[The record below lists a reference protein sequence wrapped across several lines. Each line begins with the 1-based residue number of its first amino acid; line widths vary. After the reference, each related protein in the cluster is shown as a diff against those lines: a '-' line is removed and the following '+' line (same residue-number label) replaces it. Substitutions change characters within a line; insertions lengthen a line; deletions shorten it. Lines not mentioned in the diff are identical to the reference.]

1 VKTRRVLI
9 VGDTLFAETLAQ
21 MLKRDETIQLV
32 GTVASLAEAIPAM
45 QANRPEAVIVA
56 GVDRLPE
63 SALSD
68 LLSVHPEVSI
78 ICSDLSA
85 NDIQVVVN
93 QRVNVRSSGDLL
105 AVIAALPKR
114 G

>member
-1 VKTRRVLI
+1 MDTRRVLI
-9 VGDTLFAETLAQ
+9 VGDTLFAENLAQ
-21 MLKRDETIQLV
+21 MLAQDETIQVV
-32 GTVASLAEAIPAM
+32 GTVPSLMEAVAALK
-45 QANRPEAVIVA
+45 ANRPDTVLVA

-93 QRVNVRSSGDLL
+93 QRVNVHSTGDLL
-105 AVIAALPKR
+105 AVISALPRR

>member
-1 VKTRRVLI
+1 VFI

-21 MLKRDETIQLV
+21 MLAQDDTIQVV
-32 GTVASLAEAIPAM
+32 GNAASLQDALPALQAIQPD
-45 QANRPEAVIVA
+45 AVIVA

-68 LLSVHPEVSI
+68 LLSVHPDVSV

-93 QRVNVRSSGDLL
+93 QRVHVRSTGDLL
-105 AVIAALPKR
+105 AVITALPRR